1 MTDVA
6 SIPVE
11 TLAEEMYQ
19 LVAACAGKK
28 NLMPGDLTKEMIA
41 KHGPACSKE
50 DCKKALRILIDS
62 GRCVYSYLGGSYV
75 QLPPKSDPEE
85 MS

>member
-6 SIPVE
+6 AAAIE
-11 TLAEEMYQ
+11 NLAEEMYQ
-19 LVAACAGKK
+19 LVTACAGKK
-28 NLMPGDLTKEMIA
+28 KLKPGDLTREMIA
-41 KHGPACSKE
+41 KHPDCSKD

-75 QLPPKSDPEE
+75 QLPPEPDTEL
-85 MS
+85 